1 MTDTDPTAS
10 AAAAGST
17 AAESTAVENT
27 AVESTEPTAAD
38 QYHDG
43 NERDIAAKQRRPEES
58 AAFDDEEI
66 DSAKVQVLPGT
77 GGPDDVGA
85 TDAEPAD
92 YNRTGH

>member
-1 MTDTDPTAS
+1 MTDTEPT
-10 AAAAGST
+10 ST
-17 AAESTAVENT
+17 EPTSTEPT
-27 AVESTEPTAAD
+27 STEPTAAD

-43 NERDIAAKQRRPEES
+43 NERDIVAKQRRPKES

-85 TDAEPAD
+85 TDAEPVD